1 MNTKQPQKI
10 LNLVWQLAMTVKKQK
25 KYFHHSAIASFL
37 TRENLAILAQH
48 RMSSKI
54 LQSILAKLEIPDR
67 VQLCRDILPAIDIVP
82 DDWRAIVFANSYT
95 SYKAYPADSI
105 SENELEWLIHFQH
118 FRKKYCQHGRSGC
131 NELKCLDLAPPK
143 IKPWSPKLQDSIT
156 QDHIPSFMLLV
167 PMEQSEI
174 TPDMLV
180 HLLDNGALGI
190 FSTLLEHDDVLPIK
204 LTMKQILYYAVSH
217 LDDRTGMAVINLL
230 ERKQPGIVADTVDP
244 LGNDLLWYGMHNY
257 RIPWFIPNCA
267 MIERLLELGCN
278 PARVNHLRLSF
289 QLVRQ
294 SLSMGTKLRKMAS
307 VYHNVTSPES
317 LLFIKKLYGNTI
329 KEAVIR
335 MKASL

>member
-1 MNTKQPQKI
+1 MIAQI
-10 LNLVWQLAMTVKKQK
+10 LDDG
-25 KYFHHSAIASFL
+25 AI
-37 TRENLAILAQH
+37 
-48 RMSSKI
+48 
-54 LQSILAKLEIPDR
+54 
-67 VQLCRDILPAIDIVP
+67 
-82 DDWRAIVFANSYT
+82 
-95 SYKAYPADSI
+95 
-105 SENELEWLIHFQH
+105 
-118 FRKKYCQHGRSGC
+118 
-131 NELKCLDLAPPK
+131 
-143 IKPWSPKLQDSIT
+143 
-156 QDHIPSFMLLV
+156 
-167 PMEQSEI
+167 
-174 TPDMLV
+174 
-180 HLLDNGALGI
+180 GI
-190 FSTLLEHDDVLPIK
+190 FSTLLEHTDILPIK

-217 LDDRTGMAVINLL
+217 LDDRMGTDVIDLL

-257 RIPWFIPNCA
+257 RIPWFMPNCA

-335 MKASL
+335 LKDGIQVTH

>member
-1 MNTKQPQKI
+1 MQTHSV

-25 KYFHHSAIASFL
+25 KYFHHSAIASYM

-48 RMSSKI
+48 RMSKKI

-67 VQLCRDILPAIDIVP
+67 VRLCRDILPAIGIVP
-82 DDWRAIVFANSYT
+82 DDWRAIVFANSFDIHSLYHE
-95 SYKAYPADSI
+95 DSI
-105 SENELEWLIHFQH
+105 LDNELEWLIHFQQ
-118 FRKKYCQHGRSGC
+118 FRKKYCQHKKPGH

-190 FSTLLEHDDVLPIK
+190 FSTLLEHDDVLPII

-244 LGNDLLWYGMHNY
+244 LGNDLLWYSMHNN

-289 QLVRQ
+289 RLVRQ
-294 SLSMGTKLRKMAS
+294 CLSMKNKQTKMAG
-307 VYHNVTSPES
+307 VFHCATSPES